1 MSSRN
6 ARIHPEELDPVLA
19 HRQLERVTAG
29 MSAAAV
35 WRCTRE
41 GESTLYLKTALT
53 SAAMALDGEAAR
65 LEWMRASGLPVPA
78 VHAYLKTEAAEYLL
92 LDEVAG
98 VDASEQRWQSV
109 AARVIAAL
117 AIGLR
122 RLHQTSITECPF
134 DQRVAGQIEEAG
146 ARMVSG
152 RVDIDDFDEIRTG
165 RSASDL
171 FAELVATRPS
181 GEDLVFTHG
190 DYCVPNIILRHTE
203 PEGDV
208 TVAGFVDCG
217 RAGVADRHQDLALAA
232 RSITYNFGEQWVAPF
247 FKLYGDPTPDP
258 EKLAFYT
265 LLDEFF

>member
-1 MSSRN
+1 MSR
-6 ARIHPEELDPVLA
+6 AKGRVHPEELDPVLA
-19 HRQLERVTAG
+19 HYHFERVTVG

-41 GESTLYLKTALT
+41 GAPTLYLKTAQT
-53 SAAMALDGEAAR
+53 GAAMALDGEAAR

-78 VHAYLKTEAAEYLL
+78 VHAYLRTGDAEYLL
-92 LDEVAG
+92 LDEVDG
-98 VDASEQRWQSV
+98 VDASDQRWQSV

-117 AIGLR
+117 AAGLR
-122 RLHQTSITECPF
+122 RLHQTSIAECPF
-134 DQRVAGQIEEAG
+134 DQRVAGQIEEAR
-146 ARMVSG
+146 ARMETG
-152 RVDIDDFDEIRTG
+152 RVDTDDFDEIRTG
-165 RSASDL
+165 RSVSDL

-181 GEDLVFTHG
+181 GEDLAFTHG
-190 DYCVPNIILRHTE
+190 DYCVPNIILRQPE
-203 PEGDV
+203 PGGDV

-247 FKLYGDPTPDP
+247 FKLYGDPAPDP